1 MEIFGQE
8 LTGKYYAVRLDKGDD
23 LLESF
28 QSFLERYNIAD
39 GVVVSGIGTL
49 DQCHMHFVTTIN
61 DATKMEFK
69 RWKDTPLEVASIDG
83 IVANGEPHLHMV
95 ISNTDRAWAGH
106 VEPGC
111 RTLYLCEIMFIELP
125 GFNLDRK
132 RKTSDENHSD
142 YYIKNLIQKNIG

>member
-1 MEIFGQE
+1 MEIFSHE
-8 LTGKYYAVRLDKGDD
+8 SPIKFHAIRLDKGDD

-28 QSFLERYNIAD
+28 EAFIKERRIVD

-61 DATKMEFK
+61 DATQMEFK
-69 RWKDTPLEVASIDG
+69 KWKDSPLEVASIDG

-95 ISNTDRAWAGH
+95 ISNTEHAWAGH
-106 VEPGC
+106 VESGC
-111 RTLYLCEIMFIELP
+111 RTLYLCELMFVEIP

-132 RKTSDENHSD
+132 RKVSDKNHPD
-142 YYIKNLIQKNIG
+142 YYIKNLVRKT